1 MFTKG
6 PFINCIEIL
15 GSVDYNEAGSQSTDY
30 SVDNEPQPKTRIVK
44 SLTDSLRNSTLFL
57 VLLDGNQ

>member
-15 GSVDYNEAGSQSTDY
+15 GSVDYNEAGSKSTDY
-30 SVDNEPQPKTRIVK
+30 SFDNEPQPKTRIGK
-44 SLTDSLRNSTLFL
+44 SLTASLGNSNCF
-57 VLLDGNQ
+57 